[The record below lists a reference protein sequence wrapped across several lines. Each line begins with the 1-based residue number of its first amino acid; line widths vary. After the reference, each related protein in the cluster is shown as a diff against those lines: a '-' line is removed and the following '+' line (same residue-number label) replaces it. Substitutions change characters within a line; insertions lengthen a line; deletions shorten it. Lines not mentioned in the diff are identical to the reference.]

1 MKDNYVEAREAYNK
15 IAQEKIKYGTYHK
28 TIFHLHTPQS
38 FDHKLKSGWSEEDYF
53 GKEWDEIK
61 KLCIKAKVF
70 PDAIDIEKIGVDS
83 AFKDRKEWLSFLLL
97 ADTLLKEQLEI
108 VLVADHNTIG
118 GIDKLKT
125 AIKSLAEMK
134 AYGVYTHVI
143 AGIEISCA
151 DRLHVVGIFDDNSAQ
166 DNQLIIKEWLDKY
179 LLSEKDGTYK
189 TSLDVINFF
198 KSIHG
203 IAYIAHINTADIYSD
218 HKYLSGA
225 FKNTLFASENLN
237 FIGIN
242 ECGKQDNVKKFI
254 NLYRKA
260 EINFILDND
269 AHTVDDIEKNVF
281 WIKGSKINYG
291 MVKEA
296 LYDYDVSISFHREV
310 FEKKFIQG
318 IYIPYSEYGFL
329 SNTNSTDF
337 VLKFSDS
344 LNCLIGG
351 RGTGKSTILQLIDY
365 VLGQRVNSDRELE
378 FLCRHRNS
386 WILFSDKDK
395 EYLIEMVMPVDYGEN
410 IMNAFGQN
418 ESRRYYYNYCFH
430 EDKIREYAL
439 KKYVTVFE
447 ITKKEDDT
455 FDIKKVANKRSV
467 LDSIYDRN
475 YSINEL
481 VKTASGEELNSFI
494 YQLLLKNKTI
504 SDPRNVITA
513 RSKIGVLK
521 TLNEFEKAIKRR
533 EGEINAIIKPFND
546 MQKGALKIEYSRNEI
561 ISEPPIDEWLW
572 GRSAKPHQYYKG
584 YNITEQSV
592 KDYILNV
599 FSKYGM
605 IEFIKCVIKDI
616 RKIEL
621 PIIDFAE
628 DYSSKHVEKELKEIT
643 ENNQEELIKGIL
655 NNLITESNYHSVIDY
670 LKSIVRQS
678 EKFSL
683 LFNINSNEAGEG
695 YPKVYKNVLELSLG
709 QKVVAMLNFV
719 LGYGKFV
726 NDYRPLILDQPE
738 DNLDSQYI
746 YNNLVVQL
754 RETKNERQIIIATH
768 NATIVTNAMSD
779 QVCVM
784 GSDGKHGWVE
794 TKGYPSEN
802 RIKRNILNYLEGGI
816 DSFKHKAHIYKSVL

>member
-1 MKDNYVEAREAYNK
+1 M
-15 IAQEKIKYGTYHK
+15 
-28 TIFHLHTPQS
+28 
-38 FDHKLKSGWSEEDYF
+38 
-53 GKEWDEIK
+53 
-61 KLCIKAKVF
+61 
-70 PDAIDIEKIGVDS
+70 
-83 AFKDRKEWLSFLLL
+83 
-97 ADTLLKEQLEI
+97 
-108 VLVADHNTIG
+108 
-118 GIDKLKT
+118 
-125 AIKSLAEMK
+125 
-134 AYGVYTHVI
+134 
-143 AGIEISCA
+143 
-151 DRLHVVGIFDDNSAQ
+151 
-166 DNQLIIKEWLDKY
+166 
-179 LLSEKDGTYK
+179 
-189 TSLDVINFF
+189 
-198 KSIHG
+198 
-203 IAYIAHINTADIYSD
+203 
-218 HKYLSGA
+218 
-225 FKNTLFASENLN
+225 
-237 FIGIN
+237 
-242 ECGKQDNVKKFI
+242 
-254 NLYRKA
+254 
-260 EINFILDND
+260 
-269 AHTVDDIEKNVF
+269 
-281 WIKGSKINYG
+281 
-291 MVKEA
+291 
-296 LYDYDVSISFHREV
+296 
-310 FEKKFIQG
+310 
-318 IYIPYSEYGFL
+318 
-329 SNTNSTDF
+329 
-337 VLKFSDS
+337 
-344 LNCLIGG
+344 
-351 RGTGKSTILQLIDY
+351 QLIDY

-605 IEFIKCVIKDI
+605 IEFIKCVIKNI

-628 DYSSKHVEKELKEIT
+628 DYSSKHVEKELTDTDNIT
-643 ENNQEELIKGIL
+643 RR
-655 NNLITESNYHSVIDY
+655 NL
-670 LKSIVRQS
+670 
-678 EKFSL
+678 
-683 LFNINSNEAGEG
+683 
-695 YPKVYKNVLELSLG
+695 
-709 QKVVAMLNFV
+709 
-719 LGYGKFV
+719 
-726 NDYRPLILDQPE
+726 
-738 DNLDSQYI
+738 
-746 YNNLVVQL
+746 
-754 RETKNERQIIIATH
+754 
-768 NATIVTNAMSD
+768 
-779 QVCVM
+779 
-784 GSDGKHGWVE
+784 
-794 TKGYPSEN
+794 
-802 RIKRNILNYLEGGI
+802 
-816 DSFKHKAHIYKSVL
+816 